1 MNELKIENQRQSVMV
16 VVVVVVV
23 VVVADQE
30 INLRSTICE
39 NYDLRFEFFKY

>member
-1 MNELKIENQRQSVMV
+1 VNELKIENQRQSVVVVVGV

-39 NYDLRFEFFKY
+39 NYDFFFF